1 MINIIL
7 TLLIVAMQGSCV
19 SPDVFVINKYP
30 GDKVIKVKMLN
41 ENGKAMLNPDQS
53 ITINP
58 DALISLKF
66 IEQTQYQTTFDLE
79 KLTGDSIIFYLYN
92 TETDFKKYS
101 FIQIILSNSGY
112 AVKLNDQIIAQSDTI
127 QIKQGKNYK
136 IKIQS
141 EANLLNFS
149 VDCAD
154 IKFQKIFLKATEY
167 IMVRTDGNSRFKIKN
182 LDFEKNFQ

>member
-1 MINIIL
+1 MLNIIL

-19 SPDVFVINKYP
+19 APDVFIINKYG
-30 GDKVIKVKMLN
+30 GDKTIKIKMLN
-41 ENGKAMLNPDQS
+41 GNGKVVQNLDDS
-53 ITINP
+53 FVINP
-58 DALISLKF
+58 DALFSIKF

-79 KLTGDSIIFYLYN
+79 KLSGDSIIFYLYN

-101 FIQIILSNSGY
+101 FMQFILTNSGY
-112 AVKLNDQIIAQSDTI
+112 AVKLNEQIIAQSDTI

-141 EANLLNFS
+141 EGNLLNFS
-149 VDCAD
+149 IDCAD
-154 IKFQKIFLKATEY
+154 IRFQKIFLKATEY